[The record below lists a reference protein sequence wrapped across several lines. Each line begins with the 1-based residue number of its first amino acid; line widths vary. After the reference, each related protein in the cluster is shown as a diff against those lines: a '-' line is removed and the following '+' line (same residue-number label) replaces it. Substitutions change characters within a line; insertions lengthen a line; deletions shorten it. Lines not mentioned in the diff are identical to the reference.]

1 MLDFLENLD
10 RRYVFV
16 LIAIAVALPLILNI
30 TLPMPD
36 DPQVKTLYDYVEELE
51 PGSKIALSFDYDPS
65 SEPELHPMALAILH
79 HAFRKKHKVYAMA
92 LYPAGPSM
100 ANDAYSQVQK
110 FFPEVKYGENFIN
123 LGFYYGPNTGL
134 NQVAVFC
141 ADILRAFPRDE
152 KKNVTGTYPIMEGFR
167 SLKDAAV
174 VISLSAG
181 DPGVP
186 AYVSEANAKHGI
198 KVAAG
203 VTAVSA
209 PRFYAYY
216 NSGQLMGLLGGLG
229 GAASYESFVKVPG
242 KALQGMGAQ
251 SFAHLVIIL
260 LILISNGLYLI
271 RKRSEGPEFS

>member
-1 MLDFLENLD
+1 MLDFIENLD

-16 LIAIAVALPLILNI
+16 LIALSVALPLIFKV

-36 DPQVKTLYDYVEELE
+36 DPQVKTLYDYIENLK
-51 PGSKIALSFDYDPS
+51 PGSQIAISFDYDPS
-65 SEPELHPMALAILH
+65 SEPELHPMAIALLH
-79 HAFRKKHKVYAMA
+79 HAFRKKHKVLSFA

-100 ANDAYSQVQK
+100 ANDAFAKVVK
-110 FFPEVKYGENFIN
+110 HFPEVEYGKDYIN

-141 ADILRAFPRDE
+141 SDILRAFPKDE
-152 KKNVTGTYPIMEGFR
+152 KKKVTGTYPIMSGFR

-198 KVAAG
+198 NVAAG

-229 GAASYESFVKVPG
+229 GAASYESFVKVKG
-242 KALQGMGAQ
+242 KALAGMGAQ

-260 LILISNGLYLI
+260 LIIISNGIYLI
-271 RKRSEGPEFS
+271 RKRSEEPRWS

>member
-1 MLDFLENLD
+1 MLDFLEKLD
-10 RRYVFV
+10 RRYIFI
-16 LIAIAVALPLILNI
+16 LIALSVALPLIFKV
-30 TLPMPD
+30 TLPMPK
-36 DPQVKTLYDYVEELE
+36 DPQVKTLYDLVEGLE
-51 PGSKIALSFDYDPS
+51 PGSKIAISFDYDPS

-79 HAFRKKHKVYAMA
+79 HAFRKEHKVYAMA

-100 ANDAYSQVQK
+100 ANDAFAMVAKS
-110 FFPEVKYGENFIN
+110 FPEVKYGEDFIN

-141 ADILRAFPRDE
+141 SDILRAFPKDE
-152 KKNVTGTYPIMEGFR
+152 KKNVTGTYSIMKGFK

-216 NSGQLMGLLGGLG
+216 NSGQLIGLLGGLG
-229 GAASYESFVKVPG
+229 GAASYESLVDVPG

-260 LILISNGLYLI
+260 LILVSNGLYII
-271 RKRSEGPEFS
+271 RQRLEGSSLS

>member
-1 MLDFLENLD
+1 ML
-10 RRYVFV
+10 
-16 LIAIAVALPLILNI
+16 
-30 TLPMPD
+30 
-36 DPQVKTLYDYVEELE
+36 
-51 PGSKIALSFDYDPS
+51 
-65 SEPELHPMALAILH
+65 
-79 HAFRKKHKVYAMA
+79 FRSAMA

-100 ANDAYSQVQK
+100 ANDAFAMVAKS
-110 FFPEVKYGENFIN
+110 FPEVKYGEDFIN
-123 LGFYYGPNTGL
+123 LGFYYGHNTGL

-141 ADILRAFPRDE
+141 SDILRAFPKDE
-152 KKNVTGTYPIMEGFR
+152 KKNVTGTYSIMKGFK

-216 NSGQLMGLLGGLG
+216 NSGQLIGLLGGLG
-229 GAASYESFVKVPG
+229 GAASYESLVDVPG

-260 LILISNGLYLI
+260 LILVSNGLYII
-271 RKRSEGPEFS
+271 RQRLEGSSLS

>member
-1 MLDFLENLD
+1 MYEFLKNLD
-10 RRYVFV
+10 RRYIFV
-16 LIAIAVALPLILNI
+16 LIALSVALPIAFNV
-30 TLPMPD
+30 TLPMPE
-36 DPQVKTLYDYVEELE
+36 DPQVKTLYDYVETLPE
-51 PGSKIALSFDYDPS
+51 GSKIALSFDYDPS
-65 SEPELHPMALAILH
+65 SEPELHPMAIAILH
-79 HAFRKKHKVYAMA
+79 HAFRKKHKVYAIS

-100 ANDAYSQVQK
+100 ANDAFAKVAK
-110 FFPEVKYGENFIN
+110 VKTDAKYGKDFIN

-141 ADILRAFPRDE
+141 SDIVKAFPKDE
-152 KKNVTGTYPIMEGFR
+152 KKKDTTSYAMMKGFN

-216 NSGQLMGLLGGLG
+216 NAGQLLGLLGGLG
-229 GAASYESFVKVPG
+229 GAASYESFENVPG
-242 KALQGMGAQ
+242 SAMQGMGAQ

-260 LILISNGLYLI
+260 LIVVSNILYLI
-271 RKRSEGPEFS
+271 EKRLEG

>member
-1 MLDFLENLD
+1 MLDFLERLD

-16 LIAIAVALPLILNI
+16 LIALAVALPLIFNV
-30 TLPMPD
+30 TLPMPN
-36 DPQVKTLYDYVEELE
+36 DPQVKTLYDYVESLE
-51 PGSKIALSFDYDPS
+51 PGSKIAISFDYDPS

-79 HAFRKKHKVYAMA
+79 HAFRKGHKVYALA

-100 ANDAYSQVQK
+100 ANDAYAKVSTK
-110 FFPEVKYGENFIN
+110 FPEVEYGKDFIN

-141 ADILRAFPRDE
+141 SDILRAFPKDE
-152 KKNVTGTYPIMEGFR
+152 KKKITATYPIMQGFR
-167 SLKDAAV
+167 SLKDVAV
-174 VISLSAG
+174 IISLSAG

-229 GAASYESFVKVPG
+229 GAASYESLAEVPG

-251 SFAHLVIIL
+251 SFAHLVIII
-260 LILISNGLYLI
+260 LILISNGLYII
-271 RKRSEGPEFS
+271 RQRLEGSSLS

>member
-1 MLDFLENLD
+1 MLDFIENLD

-16 LIAIAVALPLILNI
+16 LIALAVALPLIFKV

-36 DPQVKTLYDYVEELE
+36 DPQVKNLYDFVENLK
-51 PGSKIALSFDYDPS
+51 PGSKIAISFDYDPS
-65 SEPELHPMALAILH
+65 SEPELHPMALAIFH

-100 ANDAYSQVQK
+100 ANDAFAQVSPHH
-110 FFPEVKYGENFIN
+110 PEIKYGRDYIN

-141 ADILRAFPRDE
+141 SDILRAFPRDE
-152 KKNVTGTYPIMEGFR
+152 KKEVTATYPIMEGFR
-167 SLKDAAV
+167 NLKDADV

-198 KVAAG
+198 NVAAG

-229 GAASYESFVKVPG
+229 GAASYESFVNVKG

-260 LILISNGLYLI
+260 LIIISNGLYLI
-271 RKRSEGPEFS
+271 RKRSEEPRWS